1 MAEITMGTLYDANK
15 QIMKDK
21 KHFGP
26 LSHLEMAAAQKKIED
41 FFNMKCD
48 CYGMLY
54 CRERSDFTIFH
65 MYENQN
71 PNPPAIAA
79 KECLLCCLDRGDL
92 ISMEEQPDGNWEFWI
107 RIDGDA
113 FAYYLFPY
121 DNAVIEC

>member
-1 MAEITMGTLYDANK
+1 MDLTMGTLYDANK
-15 QIMKDK
+15 QLMSSDK
-21 KHFGP
+21 IKP
-26 LSHLEMAAAQKKIED
+26 LNEMEIAAAQYKIEE
-41 FFNMKCD
+41 FFNWKCD

-54 CRERSDFTIFH
+54 CRERSDITIFH

-79 KECLLCCLDRGDL
+79 AECIGCCLDRGQIL
-92 ISMEEQPDGNWEFWI
+92 SIEEQADGNYEIWL
-107 RIDGDA
+107 RIDNEA

>member
-1 MAEITMGTLYDANK
+1 MDLTMGTLYDANK
-15 QIMKDK
+15 QLMSSDK
-21 KHFGP
+21 IKP
-26 LSHLEMAAAQKKIED
+26 LNELEIASAQYKIEE
-41 FFNMKCD
+41 FFNWKCD

-54 CRERSDFTIFH
+54 CKDRSDITIFH

-79 KECLLCCLDRGDL
+79 AECIGCCLDRGQIL
-92 ISMEEQPDGNWEFWI
+92 SIEEQSDGNYEIWLK
-107 RIDGDA
+107 IDNEA